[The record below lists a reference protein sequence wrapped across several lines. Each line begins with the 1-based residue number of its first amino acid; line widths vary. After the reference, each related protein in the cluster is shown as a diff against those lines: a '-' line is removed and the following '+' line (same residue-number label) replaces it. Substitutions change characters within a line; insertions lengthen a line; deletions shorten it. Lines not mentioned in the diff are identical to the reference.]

1 MSILKLENSIIV
13 NSIVQKLESTLKEFD
28 VTFVCKNGRKS
39 VTKLLLAC
47 WSTFWKDLLLELDN
61 QNEITIILP
70 DVENTVL
77 EKVFSFLVSGQVK
90 ISGAQENIE
99 VLAALE
105 IVLPDLEFNNSQKLL
120 IEDIVRDKES
130 NKNKKDDILSIFDVK
145 EDYICNICLKYF
157 SRKEARDNHIKNM
170 HLKSGSCSC
179 KVCGKI
185 LYSKNGLSSHMKTHK
200 SDQKKHK
207 CTDCDKTYK
216 YFSDLIRHCRTKEH
230 TYPERDQEKKS
241 NKAILYEKCKVC
253 KKDIDRT
260 YMTSHIES
268 SHGEKSKKI
277 KCDKCDFV
285 TNRMDSLYRHERQI
299 HNLFNMK
306 VDAISKTI
314 SSKGKI
320 CCYDCGKEFTNVEK
334 AENHMLETNCKPN
347 KCNTCEKVFSQRSN
361 LLLHIRDVHEGNKSV
376 CNKCGKK
383 FKQKRN
389 LTRHA

>member
-1 MSILKLENSIIV
+1 
-13 NSIVQKLESTLKEFD
+13 
-28 VTFVCKNGRKS
+28 
-39 VTKLLLAC
+39 
-47 WSTFWKDLLLELDN
+47 
-61 QNEITIILP
+61 
-70 DVENTVL
+70 
-77 EKVFSFLVSGQVK
+77 
-90 ISGAQENIE
+90 
-99 VLAALE
+99 
-105 IVLPDLEFNNSQKLL
+105 
-120 IEDIVRDKES
+120 
-130 NKNKKDDILSIFDVK
+130 
-145 EDYICNICLKYF
+145 
-157 SRKEARDNHIKNM
+157 
-170 HLKSGSCSC
+170 
-179 KVCGKI
+179 
-185 LYSKNGLSSHMKTHK
+185 MKTHK

-347 KCNTCEKVFSQRSN
+347 KCNKCEKVFSQRSN

-389 LTRHA
+389 LTRHALKCNSKTYKDKTKDNIDINTIEQNIQKRRNRWSNDSLRVKSTGMKSLNNKILNYLRQNEDKDKDNEKHNTYVSLYPEEAQNENDSE